1 MGRMKQLLTFVQP
14 QRNEV
19 VTTKSNLKKNNV
31 FNVFFTPL
39 SFHWQFSCREAN
51 FSCNAELL
59 PLLPQNL
66 GGIRLQDVDSVI
78 NKALMGC
85 HGSFEDAWSQGEIK
99 VTEGSVAAY
108 PKAWLTKV
116 KKELPFTLHVAKHRV
131 IHYVFTLFVFGKEG
145 FFFSKGQSIFFF
157 SCWSHFSVS
166 LKKKKKFHITVKRN
180 CSLLPVVLS
189 RRSAS
194 CFGLLKP
201 GGFIFI

>member
-1 MGRMKQLLTFVQP
+1 M
-14 QRNEV
+14 
-19 VTTKSNLKKNNV
+19 
-31 FNVFFTPL
+31 FFTPL
-39 SFHWQFSCREAN
+39 SQFSCREAN

-85 HGSFEDAWSQGEIK
+85 HGSFEDGWSRGEIK
-99 VTEGSVAAY
+99 VTAGSVAAY

-131 IHYVFTLFVFGKEG
+131 IHYVFTLFVFGKE
-145 FFFSKGQSIFFF
+145 FFFFLKGQSIFFF

-166 LKKKKKFHITVKRN
+166 FKKTSFTSQKRVKRN

-189 RRSAS
+189 RRSVS

-201 GGFIFI
+201 GGFIFIWLKTQAL